1 MQGEEQNV
9 NRMIE
14 MMTIFSVI
22 WAFGG
27 PLDVEGRKNFDLAMR
42 ELDGTLPATDTVFEY
57 RVDF

>member
-1 MQGEEQNV
+1 ML
-9 NRMIE
+9 E

-27 PLDVEGRKNFDLAMR
+27 PLNAEGRKNFDLAMR

-57 RVDF
+57 RVDFAKK